1 MIGCD
6 PNGFAVGA
14 RPHRVLPRR
23 RLRAGNRIFTPAGHH
38 VLCLRPAPRRQI
50 GVIRVLRWFGNLPLV
65 HKLAIPA
72 VLIGLVAIGIV
83 ACASLALDSLA
94 SRARSVVDENAR
106 RLEFSL
112 DAEALFNSA
121 AVSEKNV
128 ILAENEAKARSHIAL
143 YLDVSKQAETTL
155 DKLDAITVAPEQKA
169 LIETFRNA
177 IRERSKISAEVFD
190 LALKGENASAN
201 QLSGGEG
208 AKRRR
213 TAIEAV
219 TKLIDLDRRE
229 MTAARDAA
237 SAEASQARTT
247 LVAGSTIGLLAAF
260 AFLGW
265 IATAQVARPLGDIS
279 ALLDRLSKGELML
292 SVAHIDRRDEQLRK
306 DQRQKSIEKAIAV
319 FEVQVRRSLE
329 VLTVASATMRATSQT
344 MSATANATIEQASTV
359 SAASEEASTNVQT
372 VAAASE
378 ELTASIEEISRQV
391 SLASDVT
398 GKAVGQARVTDAT
411 MQTLATAAVRIG
423 NVVKLINDIASQTN
437 LLALNAT
444 IEAARAGEAGKG
456 FAVVASEVKILAHQ
470 TAKATEEIGEQVGA
484 IQAASREAVE
494 AIKSIGGTVG
504 QVNEISTSIA
514 SAVEEQEAATRE
526 ISRNTQ
532 EAAKGTQSVSTTIMG
547 VTENARTTGSAAAQ
561 VLAAADELAQQSEV
575 LRAEVD
581 QFLTRICEA

>member
-1 MIGCD
+1 M
-6 PNGFAVGA
+6 
-14 RPHRVLPRR
+14 
-23 RLRAGNRIFTPAGHH
+23 
-38 VLCLRPAPRRQI
+38 
-50 GVIRVLRWFGNLPLV
+50 LRWFGNLPLV

-292 SVAHIDRRDEQLRK
+292 SVAHIDRRDEVGVLARSFLVFSEALVARRKLEDAQRDEQLRK